1 MHFALCKFYFK
12 IYEQNIKCQTVYGS
26 SILLFTTYFKMH
38 KSEDERIFF
47 LNILFIYLFLGRGK
61 GREKE
66 RVKNINVK
74 DQLPLLLTGD

>member
-12 IYEQNIKCQTVYGS
+12 IYEQNIKCRTVYGS
-26 SILLFTTYFKMH
+26 SILLSTTYFKMH
-38 KSEDERIFF
+38 KSEDD
-47 LNILFIYLFLGRGK
+47 ILFIYLFLGRGK